1 VKCAPHLAA
10 DTHRTRAAPV
20 PDAFRLA
27 LPYWP
32 PATTIVVPGPANA
45 SARATVQGA
54 ARTQDPVD
62 EPAGAT

>member
-1 VKCAPHLAA
+1 
-10 DTHRTRAAPV
+10 V

-32 PATTIVVPGPANA
+32 PTTTTVVPGPANA
-45 SARATVQGA
+45 SARATVHGA